1 LRSGIGTRPVLPLK
15 GSCTGLA
22 ERHAPEVAVRSDE
35 FEPQISFAFTA
46 TRRDHF
52 ALHRLSRVLVQQDD
66 RLIRSELR
74 VQRKQAP
81 ELTHRV
87 RVRANDELLTIECL
101 PIHTQGHRQRH
112 TRRATPFDAPIIHNL
127 HVHTIA
133 RHGSRWKALP
143 RVNVLASQ
151 MLLRSAISKKRALR
165 KSHLARTLERTW
177 LKNVAIQKWCW
188 MRGKRGDRC

>member
-1 LRSGIGTRPVLPLK
+1 MFMTAHQSMRPMRRGTTLRDGTAPPPKCSGLPRLRSGIGTRPILPLK

-22 ERHAPEVAVRSDE
+22 EGHAPEVTVRRNE
-35 FEPQISFAFTA
+35 FESQVSFAFPA
-46 TRRDHF
+46 PRRDHF
-52 ALHRLSRVLVQQDD
+52 ALHRLARVLVQQNH
-66 RLIRSELR
+66 RLIRCELC

-101 PIHTQGHRQRH
+101 PIHAQGHRQCH

-133 RHGSRWKALP
+133 RHGSGWKALP
-143 RVNVLASQ
+143 RATPTCFPDVTTFSNF
-151 MLLRSAISKKRALR
+151 
-165 KSHLARTLERTW
+165 
-177 LKNVAIQKWCW
+177 
-188 MRGKRGDRC
+188 